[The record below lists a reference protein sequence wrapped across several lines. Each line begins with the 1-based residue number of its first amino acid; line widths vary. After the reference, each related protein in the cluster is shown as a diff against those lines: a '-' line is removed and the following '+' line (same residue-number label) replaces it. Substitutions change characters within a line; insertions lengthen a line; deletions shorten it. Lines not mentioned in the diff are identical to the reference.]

1 MFKDERNVAMRE
13 TLPWEHCNLYIQ
25 NRTAVGFFLPS
36 FLPQIEHAFQQ
47 SGFRRQKRFGVPR
60 TEPSGDNF
68 EEVKRSP
75 WVTLREALD
84 RDQLLQDQDNL
95 EQFDSHVVHDQGF
108 FDRMQLS
115 ANHKN
120 DKRGYNPLKV
130 ENLVDVPQQSDPTD
144 PLFQHQW
151 YLKNTG
157 QNGGK
162 PKLDLNVAAAWAQG
176 VTGKNITTAIMDD
189 GVDYMH
195 PDLINN
201 YVSF

>member
-1 MFKDERNVAMRE
+1 MDLPPE
-13 TLPWEHCNLYIQ
+13 T
-25 NRTAVGFFLPS
+25 
-36 FLPQIEHAFQQ
+36 
-47 SGFRRQKRFGVPR
+47 
-60 TEPSGDNF
+60 
-68 EEVKRSP
+68 
-75 WVTLREALD
+75 
-84 RDQLLQDQDNL
+84 
-95 EQFDSHVVHDQGF
+95 
-108 FDRMQLS
+108 
-115 ANHKN
+115 
-120 DKRGYNPLKV
+120 
-130 ENLVDVPQQSDPTD
+130 DPTD

-201 YVSF
+201 YVSVSVRRFRLSSFFVKIGLFERLSSYGIKSSTHVRKPTYGSNE